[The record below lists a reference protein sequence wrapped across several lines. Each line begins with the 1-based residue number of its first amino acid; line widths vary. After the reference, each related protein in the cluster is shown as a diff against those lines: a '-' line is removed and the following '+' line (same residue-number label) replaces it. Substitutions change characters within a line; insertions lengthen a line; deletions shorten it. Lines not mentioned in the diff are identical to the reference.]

1 MISSKQNGG
10 GKMRNYNKP
19 LVKSDIM
26 DGKKI
31 SDIFENLQEG
41 DKSFVLGYIFALR
54 DKNLISE
61 NHNRQ

>member
-61 NHNRQ
+61 NHNCQ